1 MKLPNNSGILL
12 MGFVVTT
19 SVFAIIS
26 LFTGNVL
33 IMQIFGF
40 ILILDIFIIIF
51 ISSNDDM

>member
-19 SVFAIIS
+19 AVFAIIS

-33 IMQIFGF
+33 IMQILGF